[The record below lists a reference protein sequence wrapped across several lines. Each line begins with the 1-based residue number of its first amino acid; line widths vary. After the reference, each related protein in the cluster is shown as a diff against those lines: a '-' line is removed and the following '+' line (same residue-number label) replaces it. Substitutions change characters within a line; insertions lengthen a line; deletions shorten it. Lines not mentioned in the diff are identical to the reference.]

1 MTRLANDPA
10 SGLIAPLPDSLAPHR
25 VRYLPIVDRPPIRW
39 PNDARVALWIAP
51 NVEHYEYLP
60 PRDPQRNTWTRS
72 PHPDVQGYGYRDYG
86 NRVGFWRMTEVLD
99 RFGVVATAS
108 TNLAV
113 FDHYPEVGAAMV
125 ERGWEI
131 MSHGMYNT
139 RYISSIDETTE
150 RAFYL
155 ECIET
160 LRHHTG
166 QQLLGMLG
174 PAVSN
179 TAATPDLMA
188 EAGLI
193 YHADWFH
200 DDQPVPLATRSGR
213 RLVSVPYSMEL
224 NDVPVFAQHFDTDE
238 FVAMAKAQLDVL
250 RREAD
255 DSAGGRVMCVA
266 LHPYL
271 MGMPH
276 RVDGLAAMLDCLM
289 SHDDVWQTTA
299 GQIAQHFI
307 DHHYDD
313 AAAHEPEPVP
323 ARSDWAPAGRA
334 PAGRARSSRAP
345 AVQTRPAGSDAAA
358 DLPNS
363 PRSTSASPH
372 SYEFGPARRQHGMD
386 HPYYDW
392 SPLVGRGCFEW
403 PQRSPLAV
411 GAVIVVEHVE
421 WAPPP
426 DAYSLRQRSGGLT
439 QLPAPDY
446 PLLTIR
452 EYGHR
457 VGIFRLVD
465 LLERHGIA
473 ATVAVDAL
481 TAQHYSWLVS
491 HLAERGCEIAGR
503 GVAATRLI
511 TSKNSE
517 AEERNAIELSL
528 ETIESAIGIRPTAW
542 FSAEGV
548 ESFRTPA
555 LLAEAG
561 IDTLLDWPNDEQP
574 FLMATEGVLA
584 GVSRPEAALP
594 MVSLPLFLEAD
605 DEFALWHRRVS
616 LDSWRRIVTG
626 AAARMHSDGIS
637 HPAGGRLLMLT
648 LRPWLAG
655 QPFRAPTLDAALT
668 QVTALGDLHTATASQ
683 LAHHARTML
692 AGASISPTALAGAS
706 VSQAA
711 SPQG

>member
-1 MTRLANDPA
+1 MNDTA
-10 SGLIAPLPDSLAPHR
+10 TGLIAPLAGSLAPHR
-25 VRYLPIVDRPPIRW
+25 VRYLPITDRPRIRW

-51 NVEHYEYLP
+51 NVEHYEFLP

-86 NRVGFWRMTEVLD
+86 NRVGFWRMVEVLD

-131 MSHGMYNT
+131 MSHGIYNT
-139 RYISSIDETTE
+139 RYISSIDETAE
-150 RAFYL
+150 RAFYI
-155 ECIET
+155 ECIEA
-160 LRHHTG
+160 LRSHTG
-166 QQLLGMLG
+166 QQLRGMLG

-179 TAATPDLMA
+179 TVLTPDLMA

-200 DDQPVPLATRSGR
+200 DDQPVPLATRSGQQ
-213 RLVSVPYSMEL
+213 LVSVPYSMEL
-224 NDVPVFAQHFDTDE
+224 NDVPVFTQHFDTSE

-255 DSAGGRVMCVA
+255 DDAGGRVMCVA

-276 RVDGLAAMLDCLM
+276 RVDGLAAMLDYLM

-299 GQIAQHFI
+299 SQIAQHFL
-307 DHHYDD
+307 DHHYDNFI
-313 AAAHEPEPVP
+313 AHEPESPN
-323 ARSDWAPAGRA
+323 ARRKVASTGIASPAGHA
-334 PAGRARSSRAP
+334 QGSAVAGGPAQA
-345 AVQTRPAGSDAAA
+345 
-358 DLPNS
+358 
-363 PRSTSASPH
+363 
-372 SYEFGPARRQHGMD
+372 YEFGPAQHQHGMD

-392 SPLVGRGCFEW
+392 SPLPSRPRFEW
-403 PQRSPLAV
+403 PDRSPLAV
-411 GAVIVVEHVE
+411 GAVVVLEHVE
-421 WAPPP
+421 WEPPP
-426 DAYSLRQRSGGLT
+426 DAYSLRRRSGGLAR
-439 QLPAPDY
+439 LPAPDY
-446 PLLTIR
+446 PQLTIR

-457 VGIFRLVD
+457 VGIFRLLD
-465 LLERHGIA
+465 LLDRRGVA
-473 ATVAVDAL
+473 ATIAMDAL
-481 TAQHYSWLVS
+481 TAEHYGWLVS

-503 GVAATRLI
+503 GIAATRLI

-517 AEERNAIELSL
+517 TEERDAIARSL
-528 ETIESAIGIRPTAW
+528 DAIESATGLRPTTW

-561 IDTLLDWPNDEQP
+561 IDTVLDWPNDEQP
-574 FLMATEGVLA
+574 VLMATEGVLA
-584 GVSRPEAALP
+584 GVGRPDATPP

-605 DEFALWHRRVS
+605 DEFALWHRRVP
-616 LDSWRRIVTG
+616 LDGWREIVTG
-626 AAARMHSDGIS
+626 AAARMHRDGAE
-637 HPAGGRLLMLT
+637 HPAGSRLLMLT

-655 QPFRAPTLDAALT
+655 QPFRVPTLD
-668 QVTALGDLHTATASQ
+668 TALAQVMALGNIHTATASE
-683 LAHHARTML
+683 LAVHARSTL
-692 AGASISPTALAGAS
+692 R
-706 VSQAA
+706 
-711 SPQG
+711 

>member
-1 MTRLANDPA
+1 MDMTAPDLV
-10 SGLIAPLPDSLAPHR
+10 APLPGSLPPHR
-25 VRYLPIVDRPPIRW
+25 VRYLPIVDRPRIRW

-51 NVEHYEYLP
+51 NVEHYEFLP

-86 NRVGFWRMTEVLD
+86 NRVGFWRMAEVLD

-131 MSHGMYNT
+131 MSHGIYNT
-139 RYISSIDETTE
+139 RYISSIDETAE
-150 RAFYL
+150 RAFYI
-155 ECIET
+155 ECIEA
-160 LRHHTG
+160 LRSHTG
-166 QQLLGMLG
+166 QQLRGMLG

-179 TAATPDLMA
+179 TVLTPDLMA

-200 DDQPVPLATRSGR
+200 DDQPVPLATRSGQ

-224 NDVPVFAQHFDTDE
+224 NDVPVFTQHFDTSE

-255 DSAGGRVMCVA
+255 DDSGGRVMCVA

-276 RVDGLAAMLDCLM
+276 RVDGLSAMLDYLM

-299 GQIAQHFI
+299 SQIAQHFL
-307 DHHYDD
+307 DDHYDNFV
-313 AAAHEPEPVP
+313 AHEPEPP
-323 ARSDWAPAGRA
+323 PDRPRAAAGGSVDVTA
-334 PAGRARSSRAP
+334 AAGPGSAVTAAQGSIAASRA
-345 AVQTRPAGSDAAA
+345 QG
-358 DLPNS
+358 
-363 PRSTSASPH
+363 
-372 SYEFGPARRQHGMD
+372 YEFGPAVHQHGMD

-392 SPLVGRGCFEW
+392 SPLPSRSRFEW
-403 PQRSPLAV
+403 PGRSPLAV
-411 GAVIVVEHVE
+411 GAVIVLEHVE
-421 WAPPP
+421 WEPPP
-426 DAYSLRQRSGGLT
+426 DAYSLRRRSGGLAH
-439 QLPAPDY
+439 LPAPDY
-446 PLLTIR
+446 PQLTIR

-457 VGIFRLVD
+457 VGIFRLLD
-465 LLERHGIA
+465 LLDRHGIA
-473 ATVAVDAL
+473 ATVAVDVL
-481 TAQHYSWLVS
+481 TAEHYGWLVS
-491 HLAERGCEIAGR
+491 HLAQRRCEIAGR
-503 GVAATRLI
+503 GIAATRLI

-517 AEERNAIELSL
+517 ADERDAIARSL
-528 ETIESAIGIRPTAW
+528 DAIESATGVRPTTW

-561 IDTLLDWPNDEQP
+561 IDTVLDWPNDEQP
-574 FLMATEGVLA
+574 VLMTTEGVLA
-584 GVSRPEAALP
+584 GVSKPKATQP

-605 DEFALWHRRVS
+605 DEFALWHRRVP
-616 LDSWRRIVTG
+616 LDGWRDIITG
-626 AAARMHSDGIS
+626 AAARMHRDGAE
-637 HPAGGRLLMLT
+637 HPAGSRLLMLT

-655 QPFRAPTLDAALT
+655 QPFRIPTLDAALT
-668 QVTALGDLHTATASQ
+668 QVMALGNIHTATASQ
-683 LAHHARTML
+683 LAAHTRT
-692 AGASISPTALAGAS
+692 A
-706 VSQAA
+706 QH
-711 SPQG
+711 

>member
-1 MTRLANDPA
+1 MNDSPV
-10 SGLIAPLPDSLAPHR
+10 SGLIAPLPGSLPPHR
-25 VRYLPIVDRPPIRW
+25 VRFLPITDRPRIRW

-99 RFGVVATAS
+99 QFGVVATAS

-131 MSHGMYNT
+131 MSHGIYNT
-139 RYISSIDETTE
+139 RYISSIDETAE
-150 RAFYL
+150 RAFYI
-155 ECIET
+155 ECIEA
-160 LRHHTG
+160 LRSHTG
-166 QQLLGMLG
+166 QQLRGMLG

-200 DDQPVPLATRSGR
+200 DDQPVPLATRSGQ

-224 NDVPVFAQHFDTDE
+224 NDVPVFTQHFDTSE

-255 DSAGGRVMCVA
+255 DDAGGRVMCVA

-276 RVDGLAAMLDCLM
+276 RVDGLAAMLDELM

-299 GQIAQHFI
+299 SQIAQHFI

-313 AAAHEPEPVP
+313 FVAHEPE
-323 ARSDWAPAGRA
+323 S
-334 PAGRARSSRAP
+334 P
-345 AVQTRPAGSDAAA
+345 AVRPRVVTAGAAGS
-358 DLPNS
+358 PGSSSQS
-363 PRSTSASPH
+363 PESSATSDRAQA
-372 SYEFGPARRQHGMD
+372 YEFGPAQHQHGMD

-392 SPLVGRGCFEW
+392 SPLPHRGRFEW
-403 PQRSPLAV
+403 PRRSPLAV
-411 GAVIVVEHVE
+411 GAVIVLEHVE
-421 WAPPP
+421 WEPPA
-426 DAYSLRQRSGGLT
+426 DAYSLRRRSGGLAR
-439 QLPAPDY
+439 LPAPDY
-446 PLLTIR
+446 PQLTIR

-457 VGIFRLVD
+457 VGIFRLLD
-465 LLERHGIA
+465 LLDRHGIA

-481 TAQHYSWLVS
+481 TAEHYGWLDS
-491 HLAERGCEIAGR
+491 HLVGRGCEIAGR
-503 GVAATRLI
+503 GIAATRLI
-511 TSKNSE
+511 TSKNTEEDERE
-517 AEERNAIELSL
+517 AIARSID
-528 ETIESAIGIRPTAW
+528 TIESATGIRPTTW

-561 IDTLLDWPNDEQP
+561 IDTVLDWPNDEQP
-574 FLMATEGVLA
+574 VLMATEGVLA
-584 GVSRPEAALP
+584 GVGKHEDAPP
-594 MVSLPLFLEAD
+594 MASLPLFLEAD

-616 LDSWRRIVTG
+616 LDGWREIVTG
-626 AAARMHSDGIS
+626 AATRMHRDGAE

-655 QPFRAPTLDAALT
+655 QPFRVPTLDAALT
-668 QVTALGDLHTATASQ
+668 QVMALGNIHTATASE
-683 LAHHARTML
+683 LAAHARSTL
-692 AGASISPTALAGAS
+692 R
-706 VSQAA
+706 
-711 SPQG
+711 

>member
-1 MTRLANDPA
+1 M
-10 SGLIAPLPDSLAPHR
+10 
-25 VRYLPIVDRPPIRW
+25 VDRPRVRW

-51 NVEHYEYLP
+51 NVEHYEFLP

-99 RFGVVATAS
+99 QFGIVATAS

-113 FDHYPEVGAAMV
+113 FDHYPEVGTAMV

-131 MSHGMYNT
+131 MSHGIYNT
-139 RYISSIDETTE
+139 RYISSIDETAE
-150 RAFYL
+150 RAFYI
-155 ECIET
+155 ECIEA
-160 LRHHTG
+160 LRSHTG
-166 QQLLGMLG
+166 QQLRGMLG

-200 DDQPVPLATRSGR
+200 DDQPVPLATRSGQ

-224 NDVPVFAQHFDTDE
+224 NDVPVFTQHFDTSE

-255 DSAGGRVMCVA
+255 DDAGGRVMCVA

-276 RVDGLAAMLDCLM
+276 RVDGLAAMLDYLM

-299 GQIAQHFI
+299 SRIAEHYLE
-307 DHHYDD
+307 HHYDSIVGHELEPASRPKAAV
-313 AAAHEPEPVP
+313 AAATG
-323 ARSDWAPAGRA
+323 SAG
-334 PAGRARSSRAP
+334 
-345 AVQTRPAGSDAAA
+345 TAAA
-358 DLPNS
+358 GV
-363 PRSTSASPH
+363 REQG
-372 SYEFGPARRQHGMD
+372 YEFGPAVHQHGMD

-392 SPLVGRGCFEW
+392 SPLPSRDRFEW
-403 PQRSPLAV
+403 PGRSPLAIS
-411 GAVIVVEHVE
+411 AVIILEHVE
-421 WAPPP
+421 WEPPA
-426 DAYSLRQRSGGLT
+426 DAYSLRRRSGGLAR
-439 QLPAPDY
+439 LPAPDY
-446 PLLTIR
+446 PQLTIR

-457 VGIFRLVD
+457 VGIFRLLD
-465 LLERHGIA
+465 LLDRHNIA
-473 ATVAVDAL
+473 VTVAVDAL
-481 TAQHYSWLVS
+481 TAEHYGWLAS
-491 HLAERGCEIAGR
+491 HLVERGCEIAGR
-503 GVAATRLI
+503 GIAATRLI
-511 TSKNSE
+511 TSKNTE
-517 AEERNAIELSL
+517 ADERDAIARSL
-528 ETIESAIGIRPTAW
+528 DAIESATGIRPTTW

-561 IDTLLDWPNDEQP
+561 IDTVLDWPNDEQP
-574 FLMATEGVLA
+574 VLMATEGVLA
-584 GVSRPEAALP
+584 GVGKPEDAPP

-616 LDSWRRIVTG
+616 LDGWREIVTG
-626 AAARMHSDGIS
+626 AATGMHRDGAE

-655 QPFRAPTLDAALT
+655 QPFRVPTLDAALT
-668 QVTALGDLHTATASQ
+668 QVMTLGNIHTATASE
-683 LAHHARTML
+683 LAAHARSTL
-692 AGASISPTALAGAS
+692 R
-706 VSQAA
+706 
-711 SPQG
+711 

>member
-1 MTRLANDPA
+1 MHDVANPDDAAKPA
-10 SGLIAPLPDSLAPHR
+10 DMAPGLIAPLAGSLPPHR
-25 VRYLPIVDRPPIRW
+25 VRYLPIVDRPRIRW
-39 PNDARVALWIAP
+39 PHDARVALWIAP
-51 NVEHYEYLP
+51 NVEHYEFLP

-86 NRVGFWRMTEVLD
+86 NRVGFWRMAEVLD

-113 FDHYPEVGAAMV
+113 LDHYPEVGAAMV

-131 MSHGMYNT
+131 MSHGIYNT
-139 RYISSIDETTE
+139 RYISSIDETAE
-150 RAFYL
+150 QAFYI
-155 ECIET
+155 ECIEA
-160 LRHHTG
+160 LRSHTG
-166 QQLLGMLG
+166 QQLRGMLG

-200 DDQPVPLATRSGR
+200 DDQPVPLATRSGQ

-224 NDVPVFAQHFDTDE
+224 NDVPVFTQHHDTSE

-255 DSAGGRVMCVA
+255 DDAGGRVMCVA

-276 RVDGLAAMLDCLM
+276 RVDGLAAMLDYLM

-299 GQIAQHFI
+299 SRIARHFI

-313 AAAHEPEPVP
+313 FVAHEPE
-323 ARSDWAPAGRA
+323 APADRP
-334 PAGRARSSRAP
+334 PAAIA
-345 AVQTRPAGSDAAA
+345 ATGSASAAA
-358 DLPNS
+358 ARPS
-363 PRSTSASPH
+363 AASQAAKSSATSDRASG
-372 SYEFGPARRQHGMD
+372 YEFGPAQHQHGMD

-392 SPLVGRGCFEW
+392 SPLPSRPRFEW
-403 PQRSPLAV
+403 PDRSPLAV
-411 GAVIVVEHVE
+411 GAVIVLEHVE
-421 WAPPP
+421 WEPPP
-426 DAYSLRQRSGGLT
+426 DAYSLRRRSGGLAR
-439 QLPAPDY
+439 LPAPDY
-446 PLLTIR
+446 PQLTIR

-457 VGIFRLVD
+457 VGIFRLLD
-465 LLERHGIA
+465 LLDRHGIA

-481 TAQHYSWLVS
+481 TAEHYGWLVS
-491 HLAERGCEIAGR
+491 HLVERGCEIAGR

-511 TSKNSE
+511 TSKNTE
-517 AEERNAIELSL
+517 EEERDAIARSIDA
-528 ETIESAIGIRPTAW
+528 IESATGIRPTTW

-561 IDTLLDWPNDEQP
+561 IDAVLDWPNDEQP
-574 FLMATEGVLA
+574 VLMTTDGVLA
-584 GVSRPEAALP
+584 GVHRPEGTAP

-616 LDSWRRIVTG
+616 LDGWGEIITG
-626 AAARMHSDGIS
+626 AAARMHRDGAE

-655 QPFRAPTLDAALT
+655 QPFRAQALDSALA
-668 QVTALGDLHTATASQ
+668 QVTALGNLHTAAAGE
-683 LAHHARTML
+683 LAAHARL
-692 AGASISPTALAGAS
+692 ALG
-706 VSQAA
+706 
-711 SPQG
+711 

>member
-1 MTRLANDPA
+1 MAP
-10 SGLIAPLPDSLAPHR
+10 GLIAPLLGSLPPHR
-25 VRYLPIVDRPPIRW
+25 VRYLPITDRPRIRW

-86 NRVGFWRMTEVLD
+86 NRVGFWRMAEVLD
-99 RFGVVATAS
+99 QFGVVATAS

-131 MSHGMYNT
+131 MSHGIYNT
-139 RYISSIDETTE
+139 RYISSIDETAE
-150 RAFYL
+150 QAFYI
-155 ECIET
+155 ECIEA
-160 LRHHTG
+160 LRSHTG
-166 QQLLGMLG
+166 QQLRGMLG

-179 TAATPDLMA
+179 TSLTPDLMA

-200 DDQPVPLATRSGR
+200 DDQPVPLATRSGQ

-224 NDVPVFAQHFDTDE
+224 NDVPVFTQHFDTGE

-255 DSAGGRVMCVA
+255 DDAGGRVMCVA

-276 RVDGLAAMLDCLM
+276 RVDGLAAMLDYLM

-299 GQIAQHFI
+299 SQIAQHFL
-307 DHHYDD
+307 DHHYDNFV
-313 AAAHEPEPVP
+313 AHEPESPN
-323 ARSDWAPAGRA
+323 ARPKVASTGIASPAGNA
-334 PAGRARSSRAP
+334 QGSAVAGGPAQA
-345 AVQTRPAGSDAAA
+345 
-358 DLPNS
+358 
-363 PRSTSASPH
+363 
-372 SYEFGPARRQHGMD
+372 YEFGPAQHQHGMD

-392 SPLVGRGCFEW
+392 SPLPHRGRFEW

-411 GAVIVVEHVE
+411 GAVIVLEHVE
-421 WAPPP
+421 WEPPA
-426 DAYSLRQRSGGLT
+426 DAYSLRRRSGGLAR
-439 QLPAPDY
+439 LPAPDY
-446 PLLTIR
+446 PQLTIR

-457 VGIFRLVD
+457 VGIFRLLD
-465 LLERHGIA
+465 LLDRHGIA

-481 TAQHYSWLVS
+481 TAEHYGWLAA
-491 HLAERGCEIAGR
+491 HLVERECEIAGR
-503 GVAATRLI
+503 GIAATRLI

-517 AEERNAIELSL
+517 ADERAAIARSL
-528 ETIESAIGIRPTAW
+528 DAIESATGIRPTTW

-561 IDTLLDWPNDEQP
+561 IDTVLDWPNDEQP
-574 FLMATEGVLA
+574 VLMTTEGVLA
-584 GVSRPEAALP
+584 GVNRPLGTPP
-594 MVSLPLFLEAD
+594 MVSAPLFLEAD
-605 DEFALWHRRVS
+605 DEFALWHRRVP
-616 LDSWRRIVTG
+616 LDGWREIVTG
-626 AAARMHSDGIS
+626 AAARMHRDGAE
-637 HPAGGRLLMLT
+637 HPAGSRLLMLT

-655 QPFRAPTLDAALT
+655 QPFRVPTLD
-668 QVTALGDLHTATASQ
+668 
-683 LAHHARTML
+683 
-692 AGASISPTALAGAS
+692 TALAQVMALGNIHTVTAS
-706 VSQAA
+706 ELAVHARSTLR
-711 SPQG
+711 

>member
-1 MTRLANDPA
+1 MDNKAP
-10 SGLIAPLPDSLAPHR
+10 GLIAPLPGSLPPHR
-25 VRYLPIVDRPPIRW
+25 VRYLPIVDRPRIRW
-39 PNDARVALWIAP
+39 PHDARVALWIAP
-51 NVEHYEYLP
+51 NVEHYEFLP

-131 MSHGMYNT
+131 MSHGIYNT
-139 RYISSIDETTE
+139 RYISSIDETAE
-150 RAFYL
+150 RAFYI
-155 ECIET
+155 ECIEA
-160 LRHHTG
+160 LRSHTG
-166 QQLLGMLG
+166 QQLRGMLG

-200 DDQPVPLATRSGR
+200 DDQPVPLATRSAQ

-224 NDVPVFAQHFDTDE
+224 NDVPLFTQHHDTSE
-238 FVAMAKAQLDVL
+238 FVAMAKAQLNVL

-255 DSAGGRVMCVA
+255 DDAGGRVMCVA

-276 RVDGLAAMLDCLM
+276 RVDGLAAMLDYLM

-299 GQIAQHFI
+299 SQLAQHFI

-313 AAAHEPEPVP
+313 FAVHEPEPVP
-323 ARSDWAPAGRA
+323 AGR
-334 PAGRARSSRAP
+334 R
-345 AVQTRPAGSDAAA
+345 DAAIA
-358 DLPNS
+358 ATARDGRNLDETEAWRASTARTRESSTAQPNPS
-363 PRSTSASPH
+363 PTTASQHEGTLVNPAH
-372 SYEFGPARRQHGMD
+372 EAQPGAKPYRFGPAQHQHGMD

-392 SPLVGRGCFEW
+392 SPLPSRPRFEW
-403 PQRSPLAV
+403 PGRSSLAV
-411 GAVIVVEHVE
+411 GAVVVLEHVE

-426 DAYSLRQRSGGLT
+426 DAYSLRRRSGGLAR
-439 QLPAPDY
+439 LPAPDY
-446 PLLTIR
+446 PQLTIR

-457 VGIFRLVD
+457 VGIFRLLD

-481 TAQHYSWLVS
+481 TAENYGWLVS
-491 HLAERGCEIAGR
+491 HLVERGCEIAGR

-517 AEERNAIELSL
+517 DEERDAITRCLDA
-528 ETIESAIGIRPTAW
+528 IESAAGVRPTTW

-555 LLAEAG
+555 LLAEAR

-574 FLMATEGVLA
+574 VLMTTDGVLPGVVRPA
-584 GVSRPEAALP
+584 GTAP

-616 LDSWRRIVTG
+616 LDGWREIITG
-626 AAARMHSDGIS
+626 AAARMHQDGTKY
-637 HPAGGRLLMLT
+637 PAGSRLLMLT

-655 QPFRAPTLDAALT
+655 QPFRAQALDKALA
-668 QVTALGDLHTATASQ
+668 QVTALGSLHTATASE
-683 LAHHARTML
+683 LAAQTR
-692 AGASISPTALAGAS
+692 S
-706 VSQAA
+706 VLS
-711 SPQG
+711 

>member
-1 MTRLANDPA
+1 M
-10 SGLIAPLPDSLAPHR
+10 
-25 VRYLPIVDRPPIRW
+25 
-39 PNDARVALWIAP
+39 ALWIAP
-51 NVEHYEYLP
+51 NVEHYEFLP

-86 NRVGFWRMTEVLD
+86 NRVGFWRMADVLD
-99 RFGVVATAS
+99 QFGVVATAS

-131 MSHGMYNT
+131 MSHGIYNT
-139 RYISSIDETTE
+139 RYISSIDETAE
-150 RAFYL
+150 RAFYI
-155 ECIET
+155 ECIEA
-160 LRHHTG
+160 LRSHTG
-166 QQLLGMLG
+166 QQLRGMLG

-200 DDQPVPLATRSGR
+200 DDQPVPLATRGGQ

-224 NDVPVFAQHFDTDE
+224 NDVPVFTQHFDTDE

-255 DSAGGRVMCVA
+255 DTAGGRVMCVA

-276 RVDGLAAMLDCLM
+276 RIDGLAAMLDCLM
-289 SHDDVWQTTA
+289 GHDDVWQTTA
-299 GQIAQHFI
+299 SQIAQHFI
-307 DHHYDD
+307 DHHYDNFV
-313 AAAHEPEPVP
+313 AHEPDPIQTP
-323 ARSDWAPAGRA
+323 SAQSLSARVQPTGPRIAANPPSAAHSA
-334 PAGRARSSRAP
+334 ASRAP
-345 AVQTRPAGSDAAA
+345 
-358 DLPNS
+358 
-363 PRSTSASPH
+363 
-372 SYEFGPARRQHGMD
+372 YEFGPAEHQHGMD

-392 SPLVGRGCFEW
+392 SPLPHRSRFEW
-403 PQRSPLAV
+403 PDRSPLAV
-411 GAVIVVEHVE
+411 SAVIVLEHVE
-421 WAPPP
+421 WEPPA
-426 DAYSLRQRSGGLT
+426 DAYSLRRRSGGLAR
-439 QLPAPDY
+439 LPAPDY
-446 PLLTIR
+446 PQLTIR

-457 VGIFRLVD
+457 VGIFRLLD
-465 LLERHGIA
+465 LLDRHGIA

-481 TAQHYSWLVS
+481 TAQHYGWLAE
-491 HLAERGCEIAGR
+491 HLVERGCEIAGR
-503 GVAATRLI
+503 GIAATRLI
-511 TSKNSE
+511 TSKNTQ
-517 AEERNAIELSL
+517 ADERSAIARSL
-528 ETIESAIGIRPTAW
+528 DAVESATGIRPTTW

-561 IDTLLDWPNDEQP
+561 IDALLDWPNDEQP
-574 FLMATEGVLA
+574 VLMTTDGALA
-584 GVSRPEAALP
+584 GVRRHPGTAP

-616 LDSWRRIVTG
+616 LEGWRDIIAS
-626 AAARMHSDGIS
+626 AAARMRRDGAE

-655 QPFRAPTLDAALT
+655 QPFRAQVLDHAL
-668 QVTALGDLHTATASQ
+668 ALVADLDNIHTATAAS
-683 LAHHARTML
+683 LAAHART
-692 AGASISPTALAGAS
+692 ALS
-706 VSQAA
+706 
-711 SPQG
+711 

>member
-1 MTRLANDPA
+1 MHNMAGPDDEASSVSGA
-10 SGLIAPLPDSLAPHR
+10 SGLIAPLPGGLPPHR
-25 VRYLPIVDRPPIRW
+25 VKYLPITDRPRVRW

-51 NVEHYEYLP
+51 NVEHYEFLP
-60 PRDPQRNTWTRS
+60 PRDPQRNTWVRS

-86 NRVGFWRMTEVLD
+86 NRVGFWRMVEVLD
-99 RFGVVATAS
+99 RYGIVATAS

-113 FDHYPEVGAAMV
+113 FDHYPEVGSAMV

-131 MSHGMYNT
+131 MSHGIYNT
-139 RYISSIDETTE
+139 RYISSVDETAE
-150 RAFYL
+150 RAFYI
-155 ECIET
+155 ECIEA
-160 LRHHTG
+160 LRRLSG
-166 QQLLGMLG
+166 QQLRGMLG

-179 TAATPDLMA
+179 TALTPDLMA

-200 DDQPVPLATRSGR
+200 DDQPVPLATRSGQ

-224 NDVPVFAQHFDTDE
+224 NDVPVFTQHRDTDE
-238 FVAMAKAQLDVL
+238 FVAMARAQLDVL

-276 RVDGLAAMLDCLM
+276 RVDGLAAMLDYLM

-299 GQIAQHFI
+299 SQIAQHYL

-313 AAAHEPEPVP
+313 AVAHELAPPEPQQSPTRVTVSP
-323 ARSDWAPAGRA
+323 H
-334 PAGRARSSRAP
+334 
-345 AVQTRPAGSDAAA
+345 RPAAPPAHRNVGAASGTA
-358 DLPNS
+358 ATAGLGLAATRQAP
-363 PRSTSASPH
+363 
-372 SYEFGPARRQHGMD
+372 YEFGPAHHQHGMD

-392 SPLVGRGCFEW
+392 SPLPGRARFEW
-403 PQRSPLAV
+403 PNRSPLAV
-411 GAVIVVEHVE
+411 GAVIVLEHVE
-421 WAPPP
+421 WDPPP
-426 DAYSLRQRSGGLT
+426 DAYALRHRSGGLAR
-439 QLPAPDY
+439 LPAPDY
-446 PLLTIR
+446 PQLTIR

-457 VGIFRLVD
+457 VGIFRLLD
-465 LLERHGIA
+465 ILERHGIA

-481 TAQHYSWLVS
+481 TAEHYGWLVR
-491 HLAERGCEIAGR
+491 HLVERGCEIAGR
-503 GVAATRLI
+503 GIAATQLV

-517 AEERNAIELSL
+517 SEERDAIARSIDAIEAA
-528 ETIESAIGIRPTAW
+528 TGIRPTTW

-561 IDTLLDWPNDEQP
+561 IDAVLDWPNDEQP
-574 FLMATEGVLA
+574 FLMTTDGVLA
-584 GVSRPEAALP
+584 GVGRAEGTPP

-616 LDSWRRIVTG
+616 LNGWHEIVTK
-626 AAARMHSDGIS
+626 AAARMHLDGNQ
-637 HPAGGRLLMLT
+637 HPAGARLLMLT

-655 QPFRAPTLDAALT
+655 QPFRAQILDAALGE
-668 QVTALGDLHTATASQ
+668 VNALGDIHTATAAE
-683 LAHHARTML
+683 LAAHTRSFGGGTPAQT
-692 AGASISPTALAGAS
+692 
-706 VSQAA
+706 
-711 SPQG
+711 

>member
-1 MTRLANDPA
+1 MVDTAP
-10 SGLIAPLPDSLAPHR
+10 GLVAPLAGSLPPHR
-25 VRYLPIVDRPPIRW
+25 VRYLPITDRPRIRW
-39 PNDARVALWIAP
+39 PHDARVALWIAP
-51 NVEHYEYLP
+51 NVEHYEFLP

-99 RFGVVATAS
+99 RFGVVATPS

-131 MSHGMYNT
+131 MSHGIYNT
-139 RYISSIDETTE
+139 RYISSIDETAE
-150 RAFYL
+150 RAFYI
-155 ECIET
+155 ECIEA
-160 LRHHTG
+160 LRSHTG
-166 QQLLGMLG
+166 QQLRGMLG

-179 TAATPDLMA
+179 TATTPDLMA

-200 DDQPVPLATRSGR
+200 DDQPVPLATRSGQ

-224 NDVPVFAQHFDTDE
+224 NDVPVFTQHHDTSE

-255 DSAGGRVMCVA
+255 DDAGGRVMCVA

-276 RVDGLAAMLDCLM
+276 RVDGLAAMLDYLM

-299 GQIAQHFI
+299 SQIAQHFI

-313 AAAHEPEPVP
+313 FVAHEPE
-323 ARSDWAPAGRA
+323 APAE
-334 PAGRARSSRAP
+334 
-345 AVQTRPAGSDAAA
+345 RPRVATAAA
-358 DLPNS
+358 TGSAGTAAANPSAVSHIAGNAATGD
-363 PRSTSASPH
+363 RTSG
-372 SYEFGPARRQHGMD
+372 YEFGPAQHQHGMD

-392 SPLVGRGCFEW
+392 SPLPSRPRFEW
-403 PQRSPLAV
+403 PGRSPLAV
-411 GAVIVVEHVE
+411 GAVVVLEHVE
-421 WAPPP
+421 WEPPP
-426 DAYSLRQRSGGLT
+426 DAYSLRRRSGGLAR
-439 QLPAPDY
+439 LPAPDY

-457 VGIFRLVD
+457 VGIFRLLD

-481 TAQHYSWLVS
+481 TAEHYGWLVS
-491 HLAERGCEIAGR
+491 HLVERGCEIAGR

-517 AEERNAIELSL
+517 EEERDAIVRGIDAI
-528 ETIESAIGIRPTAW
+528 TSATGALPTTW

-574 FLMATEGVLA
+574 VLMTTDGVLP
-584 GVSRPEAALP
+584 GVHRPEGTAP

-616 LDSWRRIVTG
+616 LGDWREIITG
-626 AAARMHSDGIS
+626 AAARMHRDGAE
-637 HPAGGRLLMLT
+637 HPAGSRLLMLT
-648 LRPWLAG
+648 LRPWLSG
-655 QPFRAPTLDAALT
+655 QPFRAQALDKALA
-668 QVTALGDLHTATASQ
+668 QVTARGSLHTASASE
-683 LAHHARTML
+683 LAAAAR
-692 AGASISPTALAGAS
+692 SALR
-706 VSQAA
+706 
-711 SPQG
+711 

>member
-1 MTRLANDPA
+1 MDNTA
-10 SGLIAPLPDSLAPHR
+10 SGLNAPLPGSLAPHR
-25 VRYLPIVDRPPIRW
+25 VRYLPIVDRPRIRW

-51 NVEHYEYLP
+51 NVEHYEFLP
-60 PRDPQRNTWTRS
+60 PRDAQRNTWTRS
-72 PHPDVQGYGYRDYG
+72 PHPDVQGYSYRDYG
-86 NRVGFWRMTEVLD
+86 NRVGFWRMAEVLD

-131 MSHGMYNT
+131 MSHGIYNT
-139 RYISSIDETTE
+139 RYISSIDETAE
-150 RAFYL
+150 RAFYI
-155 ECIET
+155 ECIEA
-160 LRHHTG
+160 LRSHTG
-166 QQLLGMLG
+166 QQLRGMLG

-200 DDQPVPLATRSGR
+200 DDQPVPLATRSGQ

-224 NDVPVFAQHFDTDE
+224 NDVPVFTQHFDTDE

-255 DSAGGRVMCVA
+255 DGAGGRVMCVA

-276 RVDGLAAMLDCLM
+276 RVDGLAAMLDYLM

-299 GQIAQHFI
+299 SQIAQHFI
-307 DHHYDD
+307 DHHYDHFV
-313 AAAHEPEPVP
+313 AHEPEPP
-323 ARSDWAPAGRA
+323 ADRLPAA
-334 PAGRARSSRAP
+334 ANAA
-345 AVQTRPAGSDAAA
+345 AGSAGTAAA
-358 DLPNS
+358 S
-363 PRSTSASPH
+363 PSSAGPATKSSATGDRAQ
-372 SYEFGPARRQHGMD
+372 SYEFGPAQHQHGMD

-392 SPLVGRGCFEW
+392 SPLPSRPRFEW
-403 PQRSPLAV
+403 PDRSPLAV
-411 GAVIVVEHVE
+411 GAVVVLEHVE
-421 WAPPP
+421 WEPPA
-426 DAYSLRQRSGGLT
+426 DAYSLRRRSGGLAR
-439 QLPAPDY
+439 LPAPDY
-446 PLLTIR
+446 PQLTIR

-457 VGIFRLVD
+457 VGIFRLLD
-465 LLERHGIA
+465 LLERHGVA

-481 TAQHYSWLVS
+481 TAEHYGWLVS
-491 HLAERGCEIAGR
+491 HLAARGCEIAGR
-503 GVAATRLI
+503 GIAATRLI
-511 TSKNSE
+511 TSKNT
-517 AEERNAIELSL
+517 EEQERDAVARCLDA
-528 ETIESAIGIRPTAW
+528 IESATGVRPTTW

-561 IDTLLDWPNDEQP
+561 VDTLLDWPNDEQP
-574 FLMATEGVLA
+574 VLMTTDGVLP
-584 GVSRPEAALP
+584 GVHRPEGTAP

-616 LDSWRRIVTG
+616 LDSWHDIITG
-626 AAARMHSDGIS
+626 AAARMHRDGAE

-655 QPFRAPTLDAALT
+655 QPFRAQVLDNALA
-668 QVTALGDLHTATASQ
+668 QVTALGSLHTAAARE
-683 LAHHARTML
+683 LAAYAR
-692 AGASISPTALAGAS
+692 SALG
-706 VSQAA
+706 
-711 SPQG
+711 

>member
-1 MTRLANDPA
+1 MHDMASPDDAASPA
-10 SGLIAPLPDSLAPHR
+10 STALGLIAPLPGSLPPHR
-25 VRYLPIVDRPPIRW
+25 VQYLPITDRPRIRW
-39 PNDARVALWIAP
+39 PHDARVALWIAP
-51 NVEHYEYLP
+51 NVEHYEFLP

-72 PHPDVQGYGYRDYG
+72 PHPDVQGYSYRDYG
-86 NRVGFWRMTEVLD
+86 NRVGFWRMADVLD

-131 MSHGMYNT
+131 MSHGIYNT
-139 RYISSIDETTE
+139 RYISSIDETAE
-150 RAFYL
+150 RAFYI
-155 ECIET
+155 ECIEA
-160 LRHHTG
+160 LRSHTG
-166 QQLLGMLG
+166 QQLRGMLG

-200 DDQPVPLATRSGR
+200 DDQPVPLTTRSGQ

-224 NDVPVFAQHFDTDE
+224 NDVPVFTQHFDTGE

-255 DSAGGRVMCVA
+255 DGAGGRVMCVA

-276 RVDGLAAMLDCLM
+276 RVDGLAAMLDYLM
-289 SHDDVWQTTA
+289 GHDDVWQTTA
-299 GQIAQHFI
+299 SQIARHFI

-313 AAAHEPEPVP
+313 FIAHEPEPPTDRSP
-323 ARSDWAPAGRA
+323 AAAT
-334 PAGRARSSRAP
+334 
-345 AVQTRPAGSDAAA
+345 AVAGSAGTAAV
-358 DLPNS
+358 S
-363 PRSTSASPH
+363 PSSAGQAAKSSATGDRAQ
-372 SYEFGPARRQHGMD
+372 SYEFGPAQHQHGMD

-392 SPLVGRGCFEW
+392 SPLPSRPRIEW
-403 PQRSPLAV
+403 PDRSPLAV
-411 GAVIVVEHVE
+411 GAVVVLEHVE
-421 WAPPP
+421 WEPPA
-426 DAYSLRQRSGGLT
+426 DAYSLRRRSGGLAR
-439 QLPAPDY
+439 LPAPDY
-446 PLLTIR
+446 PQLTIR

-457 VGIFRLVD
+457 VGIFRLLD
-465 LLERHGIA
+465 LLERHGVA

-481 TAQHYSWLVS
+481 TAEHYGWLVS
-491 HLAERGCEIAGR
+491 HLVERGCEIAGR
-503 GVAATRLI
+503 GIAATRLI

-517 AEERNAIELSL
+517 TEERDAIARSL
-528 ETIESAIGIRPTAW
+528 DAIESAAGVRPTTW

-561 IDTLLDWPNDEQP
+561 VDTLLDWPNDEQP
-574 FLMATEGVLA
+574 VLMTTDGVLA
-584 GVSRPEAALP
+584 GVHRPQGTAP

-616 LDSWRRIVTG
+616 LDGWRDIITG
-626 AAARMHSDGIS
+626 AATRMHRDGTE
-637 HPAGGRLLMLT
+637 HPAGSRLLMLT

-655 QPFRAPTLDAALT
+655 QPFRAQVLDEALA
-668 QVTALGDLHTATASQ
+668 QVTALSNIHTATARD
-683 LAHHARTML
+683 LAAHARTVMR
-692 AGASISPTALAGAS
+692 
-706 VSQAA
+706 
-711 SPQG
+711 

>member
-1 MTRLANDPA
+1 MNDTA
-10 SGLIAPLPDSLAPHR
+10 TGLIAPLPGSLAPHR
-25 VRYLPIVDRPPIRW
+25 VRYLPITDRPRIRW

-51 NVEHYEYLP
+51 NVEHYEFLP

-86 NRVGFWRMTEVLD
+86 NRVGFWRMVEVLD

-131 MSHGMYNT
+131 MSHGIYNT
-139 RYISSIDETTE
+139 RYISSIDETAE
-150 RAFYL
+150 RAFYI
-155 ECIET
+155 ECIEA
-160 LRHHTG
+160 LRSHTG
-166 QQLLGMLG
+166 QQLRGMLG

-179 TAATPDLMA
+179 TVLTPDLMA

-200 DDQPVPLATRSGR
+200 DDQPVPLATRSGQQ
-213 RLVSVPYSMEL
+213 LVSVPYSMEL
-224 NDVPVFAQHFDTDE
+224 NDVPVFTQHFDTSE

-255 DSAGGRVMCVA
+255 DDAGGRVMCVA

-276 RVDGLAAMLDCLM
+276 RVDGLAAMLDYLM

-299 GQIAQHFI
+299 SQIAQHFL
-307 DHHYDD
+307 DHHYDNFI
-313 AAAHEPEPVP
+313 AHEPESPN
-323 ARSDWAPAGRA
+323 ARRKVASTGIASPAGHA
-334 PAGRARSSRAP
+334 QGSAVAGGPAQA
-345 AVQTRPAGSDAAA
+345 
-358 DLPNS
+358 
-363 PRSTSASPH
+363 
-372 SYEFGPARRQHGMD
+372 YEFGPAQHQHGMD

-392 SPLVGRGCFEW
+392 SPLPSRPRFEW
-403 PQRSPLAV
+403 PDRSPLAV
-411 GAVIVVEHVE
+411 GAVVVLEHVE
-421 WAPPP
+421 WEPPP
-426 DAYSLRQRSGGLT
+426 DAYSLRRRSGGLAR
-439 QLPAPDY
+439 LPAPDY
-446 PLLTIR
+446 PQLTIR

-457 VGIFRLVD
+457 VGIFRLLD
-465 LLERHGIA
+465 LLDRRGVA
-473 ATVAVDAL
+473 ATIAMDAL
-481 TAQHYSWLVS
+481 TAEHYGWLVS

-503 GVAATRLI
+503 GIAATRLI

-517 AEERNAIELSL
+517 TEERDAIARSL
-528 ETIESAIGIRPTAW
+528 DAIESATGLRPTTW

-561 IDTLLDWPNDEQP
+561 IDTVLDWPNDEQP
-574 FLMATEGVLA
+574 VLMATEGVLA
-584 GVSRPEAALP
+584 GVGRPDATPP

-605 DEFALWHRRVS
+605 DEFALWHRRVP
-616 LDSWRRIVTG
+616 LDGWREIVTG
-626 AAARMHSDGIS
+626 AAARMHRDGAE
-637 HPAGGRLLMLT
+637 HPAGSRLLMLT

-655 QPFRAPTLDAALT
+655 QPFRVPTLD
-668 QVTALGDLHTATASQ
+668 TALAQVMALGNIHTATASE
-683 LAHHARTML
+683 LAVHARSTL
-692 AGASISPTALAGAS
+692 R
-706 VSQAA
+706 
-711 SPQG
+711 

>member
-1 MTRLANDPA
+1 MESTA
-10 SGLIAPLPDSLAPHR
+10 SGLIAPLPGSLPPHR
-25 VRYLPIVDRPPIRW
+25 VRYLPITDRPRIRW

-60 PRDPQRNTWTRS
+60 PRDAQRNTWTRS

-86 NRVGFWRMTEVLD
+86 NRVGFWRMAEVLD
-99 RFGVVATAS
+99 QFGVVATAS

-125 ERGWEI
+125 DRGWEI
-131 MSHGMYNT
+131 MSHGIYNT
-139 RYISSIDETTE
+139 RYISSLDETAE
-150 RAFYL
+150 RAFYI
-155 ECIET
+155 ECIEA
-160 LRHHTG
+160 LRSHTG
-166 QQLLGMLG
+166 QQLRGMLG

-179 TAATPDLMA
+179 TVATPDLIA

-200 DDQPVPLATRSGR
+200 DDQPVPLATRSGQ
-213 RLVSVPYSMEL
+213 RLISVPYSMEL
-224 NDVPVFAQHFDTDE
+224 NDVPVFTQHFDTTE

-255 DSAGGRVMCVA
+255 DDAGGRVMCVA

-276 RVDGLAAMLDCLM
+276 RVDGLAAMLDYLM

-299 GQIAQHFI
+299 SRIAEHYLE
-307 DHHYDD
+307 HHYDSVVD
-313 AAAHEPEPVP
+313 HEPEPPRSQP
-323 ARSDWAPAGRA
+323 AKPRI
-334 PAGRARSSRAP
+334 
-345 AVQTRPAGSDAAA
+345 AA
-358 DLPNS
+358 DLP
-363 PRSTSASPH
+363 STTHRPALQTP
-372 SYEFGPARRQHGMD
+372 YEFGPAQHQHGMD

-392 SPLVGRGCFEW
+392 SPLPHRGRFEW
-403 PQRSPLAV
+403 PGRSPLAV
-411 GAVIVVEHVE
+411 GAVIVLEHVE
-421 WAPPP
+421 WEPPA
-426 DAYSLRQRSGGLT
+426 DAYSLRRRSGGLAR
-439 QLPAPDY
+439 LPAPDY
-446 PLLTIR
+446 PQLTIR

-457 VGIFRLVD
+457 VGIFRLLD
-465 LLERHGIA
+465 LLDRHGIA

-481 TAQHYSWLVS
+481 TAEHYGWLVS
-491 HLAERGCEIAGR
+491 HLVERACEIAGR
-503 GVAATRLI
+503 GIAATQLI
-511 TSKNSE
+511 TSKNTE
-517 AEERNAIELSL
+517 ADERDGIARSIDA
-528 ETIESAIGIRPTAW
+528 IESATGIRPTTW

-574 FLMATEGVLA
+574 VLMTTEGVLA
-584 GVSRPEAALP
+584 GVGKPPATPP

-616 LDSWRRIVTG
+616 LDGWREIVTS
-626 AAARMHSDGIS
+626 AAARMHHDGTE

-655 QPFRAPTLDAALT
+655 QPFRVPTLDAALT
-668 QVTALGDLHTATASQ
+668 QVMALGNIHTATARD
-683 LAHHARTML
+683 LAAHTRTRTTR
-692 AGASISPTALAGAS
+692 P
-706 VSQAA
+706 
-711 SPQG
+711 

>member
-1 MTRLANDPA
+1 MHETANPDDAASSANAA
-10 SGLIAPLPDSLAPHR
+10 SGPTAPLPGSLPPHR
-25 VRYLPIVDRPPIRW
+25 VKYLPIIDRPRVRW

-51 NVEHYEYLP
+51 NVEHYEFLP

-86 NRVGFWRMTEVLD
+86 NRVGFWRMVEVLD
-99 RFGVVATAS
+99 RYGIVATAS

-131 MSHGMYNT
+131 MSHGIYNT
-139 RYISSIDETTE
+139 RYISSIDETAE
-150 RAFYL
+150 QAFYI
-155 ECIET
+155 ECIEA
-160 LRHHTG
+160 LRSHTG
-166 QQLLGMLG
+166 QQLRGMLG

-179 TAATPDLMA
+179 TALTPDLMA

-200 DDQPVPLATRSGR
+200 DDQPVPLATRGGQ

-224 NDVPVFAQHFDTDE
+224 NDVPVFTQHHDTDE
-238 FVAMAKAQLDVL
+238 FVAMARAQLDVL

-276 RVDGLAAMLDCLM
+276 RVDGLTAMLDYLM
-289 SHDDVWQTTA
+289 GHDDVWQTTA
-299 GQIAQHFI
+299 SQIAQHYL

-313 AAAHEPEPVP
+313 AVAHELAPPEPRA
-323 ARSDWAPAGRA
+323 ARPRISATSD
-334 PAGRARSSRAP
+334 SSRRATP
-345 AVQTRPAGSDAAA
+345 AAQV
-358 DLPNS
+358 
-363 PRSTSASPH
+363 
-372 SYEFGPARRQHGMD
+372 SYEFGPANHQHGMD

-392 SPLVGRGCFEW
+392 SPLPSRARFEW
-403 PQRSPLAV
+403 PNRSPLAV
-411 GAVIVVEHVE
+411 GAVIVLEHVE
-421 WAPPP
+421 WDPPP
-426 DAYSLRQRSGGLT
+426 DAYALRRRSGGLAR
-439 QLPAPDY
+439 LPAPDY
-446 PLLTIR
+446 PQLTIR

-457 VGIFRLVD
+457 VGIFRLLD
-465 LLERHGIA
+465 ILERHGVA

-481 TAQHYSWLVS
+481 TAEHYGWLAR
-491 HLAERGCEIAGR
+491 HLVGRGCEIAAR
-503 GVAATRLI
+503 GIAATQLV
-511 TSKNSE
+511 TSRNSE
-517 AEERNAIELSL
+517 SEERDAIARSIDAVEAA
-528 ETIESAIGIRPTAW
+528 TGIRPTTW

-561 IDTLLDWPNDEQP
+561 IDAVLDWPNDEQP
-574 FLMATEGVLA
+574 YLMTTDGVLA
-584 GVSRPEAALP
+584 GVHGPQGAAP
-594 MVSLPLFLEAD
+594 MVSVPLFLEAD

-616 LDSWRRIVTG
+616 LDGWHEIVTK
-626 AAARMHSDGIS
+626 AAARMRRDGAE

-655 QPFRAPTLDAALT
+655 QPFRAQALDDALSE
-668 QVTALGDLHTATASQ
+668 VTALGSIHTATAGE
-683 LAHHARTML
+683 LAAHTRSFGGGIPAQT
-692 AGASISPTALAGAS
+692 
-706 VSQAA
+706 
-711 SPQG
+711 

>member
-1 MTRLANDPA
+1 MRETDDMDDTANTAP
-10 SGLIAPLPDSLAPHR
+10 GLVAPLPGSLPPHR
-25 VRYLPIVDRPPIRW
+25 VRYLPITDRPRIRW
-39 PNDARVALWIAP
+39 PHDARVALWIAP
-51 NVEHYEYLP
+51 NVEHYEFLP

-72 PHPDVQGYGYRDYG
+72 PHPDVQGYSYRDYG
-86 NRVGFWRMTEVLD
+86 NRVGFWRMAEVLD
-99 RFGVVATAS
+99 RFGIVATAS

-125 ERGWEI
+125 DRGWEI
-131 MSHGMYNT
+131 MSHGIYNT
-139 RYISSIDETTE
+139 RYISSIDETAE
-150 RAFYL
+150 RAFYI
-155 ECIET
+155 ECIEA
-160 LRHHTG
+160 LRSHTG
-166 QQLLGMLG
+166 QQLRGMLG

-200 DDQPVPLATRSGR
+200 DDQPVPLATRSGH

-224 NDVPVFAQHFDTDE
+224 NDVPVFTQHHDTNE

-255 DSAGGRVMCVA
+255 DGAGGRVMCVA

-276 RVDGLAAMLDCLM
+276 RVDGLAAMLDYLM

-299 GQIAQHFI
+299 SQIAQHYL

-313 AAAHEPEPVP
+313 FVAHEPEPPTDRPKLAAPAAAGSAGTAAASPGSAGQVAGGP
-323 ARSDWAPAGRA
+323 ARGDRA
-334 PAGRARSSRAP
+334 QA
-345 AVQTRPAGSDAAA
+345 
-358 DLPNS
+358 
-363 PRSTSASPH
+363 
-372 SYEFGPARRQHGMD
+372 YEFGPAQHQHGMD
-386 HPYYDW
+386 HPYYEW
-392 SPLVGRGCFEW
+392 SPLPNRRRFEW
-403 PQRSPLAV
+403 PDRSPLAV
-411 GAVIVVEHVE
+411 GAVIVLEHVE
-421 WAPPP
+421 WEPPP
-426 DAYSLRQRSGGLT
+426 DAYSLRRRSGGLAR
-439 QLPAPDY
+439 LPAPDY
-446 PLLTIR
+446 PQLTIR

-457 VGIFRLVD
+457 VGIFRLLD
-465 LLERHGIA
+465 LLERHGVA

-481 TAQHYSWLVS
+481 TAEHYGWLVS
-491 HLAERGCEIAGR
+491 HLVERGCEIGGR
-503 GVAATRLI
+503 GVAATQLI

-517 AEERNAIELSL
+517 AEEREAIARGLDA
-528 ETIESAIGIRPTAW
+528 IESAAGIRPTTW

-561 IDTLLDWPNDEQP
+561 IDTVLDWPNDEQP
-574 FLMATEGVLA
+574 VVMTTDGVLA
-584 GVSRPEAALP
+584 GVHRSEGTAP

-616 LDSWRRIVTG
+616 LDGWGEIITG
-626 AAARMHSDGIS
+626 AAARMHRDGPE

-655 QPFRAPTLDAALT
+655 QPFRAQALDSALGK
-668 QVTALGDLHTATASQ
+668 VTALGSLHTASASA
-683 LAHHARTML
+683 LAAHAR
-692 AGASISPTALAGAS
+692 SALS
-706 VSQAA
+706 
-711 SPQG
+711 

>member
-1 MTRLANDPA
+1 MHETADPEDEA
-10 SGLIAPLPDSLAPHR
+10 SSAGSASGAAGLIAPLPGSLPPHR
-25 VRYLPIVDRPPIRW
+25 VKYLPITDRPRIRW

-51 NVEHYEYLP
+51 NVEHYEFLP
-60 PRDPQRNTWTRS
+60 PRDPHRNTWVRS

-86 NRVGFWRMTEVLD
+86 NRVGFWRLVEVLD
-99 RFGVVATAS
+99 RFGIVATAS

-131 MSHGMYNT
+131 MSHGIYNT
-139 RYISSIDETTE
+139 RYISSIDESAE
-150 RAFYL
+150 QAFYI
-155 ECIET
+155 ECIEA
-160 LRHHTG
+160 LRSHTG
-166 QQLLGMLG
+166 QQLRGMLG

-179 TAATPDLMA
+179 TALTPDLMA

-200 DDQPVPLATRSGR
+200 DDQPVPLATRGGQ

-224 NDVPVFAQHFDTDE
+224 NDVPVFTQHHDTDE
-238 FVAMAKAQLDVL
+238 FVAMARAQLDVL

-276 RVDGLAAMLDCLM
+276 RVDGLAAMLEYLM

-299 GQIAQHFI
+299 SRIAQHYL
-307 DHHYDD
+307 DHRYDD
-313 AAAHEPEPVP
+313 AVAHELAPPEPRPKPPRIPVVT
-323 ARSDWAPAGRA
+323 RSEPS
-334 PAGRARSSRAP
+334 P
-345 AVQTRPAGSDAAA
+345 AAA
-358 DLPNS
+358 RGTP
-363 PRSTSASPH
+363 
-372 SYEFGPARRQHGMD
+372 YEFGPAHHQHGMD

-392 SPLVGRGCFEW
+392 SPLPSRPRFDW
-403 PQRSPLAV
+403 PGRSPLAV
-411 GAVIVVEHVE
+411 GAVIVLEHVE
-421 WAPPP
+421 WEPPP
-426 DAYSLRQRSGGLT
+426 DAYALRRRSGGLAR
-439 QLPAPDY
+439 LPAPDY
-446 PLLTIR
+446 PQLTIR

-457 VGIFRLVD
+457 VGIFRLLDVLD
-465 LLERHGIA
+465 RHGIA
-473 ATVAVDAL
+473 TTVAVDAL
-481 TAQHYSWLVS
+481 TAEHYPWLTS
-491 HLAERGCEIAGR
+491 HLVERGCEIAGR

-517 AEERNAIELSL
+517 TDERAAIAQCLHAIEAAAG
-528 ETIESAIGIRPTAW
+528 TRPATW

-561 IDTLLDWPNDEQP
+561 IDTVLDWPNDEQP
-574 FLMATEGVLA
+574 YLMTTDGVLA
-584 GVSRPEAALP
+584 GVRGPKGAAP

-616 LDSWRRIVTG
+616 LKGWHEIVTK
-626 AAARMHSDGIS
+626 AAARMHHDGTQHS
-637 HPAGGRLLMLT
+637 AGARLLMLT

-655 QPFRAPTLDAALT
+655 QPFRAQALDDALSE
-668 QVTALGDLHTATASQ
+668 VTALGSIHTATAGE
-683 LAHHARTML
+683 LAAHTR
-692 AGASISPTALAGAS
+692 S
-706 VSQAA
+706 VGGGIPAQNS
-711 SPQG
+711 G

>member
-1 MTRLANDPA
+1 MDNMAP
-10 SGLIAPLPDSLAPHR
+10 GLIAPLPGSLPPHR
-25 VRYLPIVDRPPIRW
+25 VRYLPITDRPRVRW

-51 NVEHYEYLP
+51 NVEHYEFLP

-86 NRVGFWRMTEVLD
+86 NRVGFWRMTDVLD

-131 MSHGMYNT
+131 MSHGIYNT
-139 RYISSIDETTE
+139 RYISSIDETAE
-150 RAFYL
+150 QAFYI
-155 ECIET
+155 ECIEA
-160 LRHHTG
+160 LRGHTG
-166 QQLLGMLG
+166 QQLRGMLG

-179 TAATPDLMA
+179 TSATPDLMA

-200 DDQPVPLATRSGR
+200 DDQPVPLATRSGQ

-224 NDVPVFAQHFDTDE
+224 NDVPVFTQHFDTDE

-250 RREAD
+250 RRDAD
-255 DSAGGRVMCVA
+255 DDAGGRVMCVA

-276 RVDGLAAMLDCLM
+276 RVDGLAAMLDYLM

-299 GQIAQHFI
+299 SQIAQHYL

-313 AAAHEPEPVP
+313 FVAHEPEPP
-323 ARSDWAPAGRA
+323 ADRPKAAVTAAAGS
-334 PAGRARSSRAP
+334 AGTAAASRSSAGQAP
-345 AVQTRPAGSDAAA
+345 
-358 DLPNS
+358 
-363 PRSTSASPH
+363 SASA
-372 SYEFGPARRQHGMD
+372 SGDRTQAYEFGPAQHQHGMD
-386 HPYYDW
+386 HPYYGW
-392 SPLVGRGCFEW
+392 SPLPSRHRFEW
-403 PQRSPLAV
+403 PGRSPLAV
-411 GAVIVVEHVE
+411 GAVVVLEHVE
-421 WAPPP
+421 WEPPA
-426 DAYSLRQRSGGLT
+426 DAYSLRRRSGGLAR
-439 QLPAPDY
+439 LPAPDY
-446 PLLTIR
+446 PQLTIR

-457 VGIFRLVD
+457 VGIFRLLD

-481 TAQHYSWLVS
+481 TAEHYGWLVS
-491 HLAERGCEIAGR
+491 HLVERGCEIAGR
-503 GVAATRLI
+503 GIAATRLI
-511 TSKNSE
+511 TSKNTE
-517 AEERNAIELSL
+517 EEERLAIARSL
-528 ETIESAIGIRPTAW
+528 EAIASATGIRPTTW

-561 IDTLLDWPNDEQP
+561 VDTVLDWPNDEQP
-574 FLMATEGVLA
+574 VAMTTDDVLPGVHRPA
-584 GVSRPEAALP
+584 GTAP

-616 LDSWRRIVTG
+616 LDGWRDIITG
-626 AAARMHSDGIS
+626 AAARMHRDGAE
-637 HPAGGRLLMLT
+637 HPAGSRLLMLT

-655 QPFRAPTLDAALT
+655 QPFRTKVLDDALA
-668 QVTALGDLHTATASQ
+668 QVTALGALHTASAGQ
-683 LAHHARTML
+683 LAAHAR
-692 AGASISPTALAGAS
+692 SAL
-706 VSQAA
+706 Q
-711 SPQG
+711 

>member
-1 MTRLANDPA
+1 MVNTAP
-10 SGLIAPLPDSLAPHR
+10 GLVAPLPGSLPPHR
-25 VRYLPIVDRPPIRW
+25 VRYLPITDRPRIRW
-39 PNDARVALWIAP
+39 PHDARVALWIAP
-51 NVEHYEYLP
+51 NVEHYEFLP

-72 PHPDVQGYGYRDYG
+72 PHPDVQGYSYRDYG
-86 NRVGFWRMTEVLD
+86 NRVGFWRMAEVLD
-99 RFGVVATAS
+99 RYGVVATAS

-131 MSHGMYNT
+131 MSHGIYNT
-139 RYISSIDETTE
+139 RYISSIDETAE
-150 RAFYL
+150 RAFYI
-155 ECIET
+155 ECIEA
-160 LRHHTG
+160 LRNHTG
-166 QQLLGMLG
+166 QQLRGMLG

-179 TAATPDLMA
+179 TATTPDLMA

-200 DDQPVPLATRSGR
+200 DDQPVPLATRSGQ

-224 NDVPVFAQHFDTDE
+224 NDVPVFTQHHDTSE

-255 DSAGGRVMCVA
+255 DDAGGRVMCVA

-276 RVDGLAAMLDCLM
+276 RVDGLAAMLDYLM

-299 GQIAQHFI
+299 SQIAQHFI

-313 AAAHEPEPVP
+313 VAGHEPEPQADRPRVAATAATGSADTAAASAGDGDP
-323 ARSDWAPAGRA
+323 ARA
-334 PAGRARSSRAP
+334 
-345 AVQTRPAGSDAAA
+345 
-358 DLPNS
+358 
-363 PRSTSASPH
+363 
-372 SYEFGPARRQHGMD
+372 YEFGPAQHQHGMD
-386 HPYYDW
+386 HPYYEW
-392 SPLVGRGCFEW
+392 SPLPNRSRFEW
-403 PQRSPLAV
+403 PDRSPLAV
-411 GAVIVVEHVE
+411 GAVIVLEHVE
-421 WAPPP
+421 WEPPA
-426 DAYSLRQRSGGLT
+426 DAYSLRRRSGGLAR
-439 QLPAPDY
+439 LPAPDY
-446 PLLTIR
+446 PQLTIR

-457 VGIFRLVD
+457 VGIFRLLE

-481 TAQHYSWLVS
+481 TAEHYGWLVS
-491 HLAERGCEIAGR
+491 HLVERGCEIAGR

-517 AEERNAIELSL
+517 ADEREAIARSL
-528 ETIESAIGIRPTAW
+528 DAIESAAGIRPTTW

-561 IDTLLDWPNDEQP
+561 IDTVLDWPNDEQP
-574 FLMATEGVLA
+574 VPMATDGVLA
-584 GVSRPEAALP
+584 GVHRPEATAA

-616 LDSWRRIVTG
+616 LDGWGEIITG
-626 AAARMHSDGIS
+626 AAARMHRDGADD
-637 HPAGGRLLMLT
+637 PAGGRLLMLT

-655 QPFRAPTLDAALT
+655 QPFRAQALGNALGK
-668 QVTALGDLHTATASQ
+668 VTALGGLHTAAASE
-683 LAHHARTML
+683 LAAHAR
-692 AGASISPTALAGAS
+692 SALG
-706 VSQAA
+706 
-711 SPQG
+711 

>member
-1 MTRLANDPA
+1 MDNTA
-10 SGLIAPLPDSLAPHR
+10 SGLIAPLPGSLPPHR
-25 VRYLPIVDRPPIRW
+25 VRYLPIVDRPRIRW

-51 NVEHYEYLP
+51 NVEHYEFLP

-72 PHPDVQGYGYRDYG
+72 PHPDVQGYSYRDYG
-86 NRVGFWRMTEVLD
+86 NRVGFWRMAEVLD

-131 MSHGMYNT
+131 MSHGIYNT
-139 RYISSIDETTE
+139 RYISAIDETAE
-150 RAFYL
+150 RAFYI
-155 ECIET
+155 ECIEA
-160 LRHHTG
+160 LRSHTG
-166 QQLLGMLG
+166 QQLRGMLG

-200 DDQPVPLATRSGR
+200 DDQPVPLATRSGQ

-224 NDVPVFAQHFDTDE
+224 NDVPVFTQHFDTDE

-255 DSAGGRVMCVA
+255 DDAGGRVMCVA

-276 RVDGLAAMLDCLM
+276 RVDGLAAMLDYLM

-299 GQIAQHFI
+299 SQIAQHYV
-307 DHHYDD
+307 DHHYDQFV
-313 AAAHEPEPVP
+313 AHEPESPT
-323 ARSDWAPAGRA
+323 ARPKVAATAASSAGTTA
-334 PAGRARSSRAP
+334 ANPGSATGDRSQA
-345 AVQTRPAGSDAAA
+345 
-358 DLPNS
+358 
-363 PRSTSASPH
+363 
-372 SYEFGPARRQHGMD
+372 YEFGPAQHQHGMD

-392 SPLVGRGCFEW
+392 SPLPSRRRFEW
-403 PQRSPLAV
+403 PDRSPLAV
-411 GAVIVVEHVE
+411 GAVIVLEHVE
-421 WAPPP
+421 WEPPP
-426 DAYSLRQRSGGLT
+426 DAYSLRRRSGGLAR
-439 QLPAPDY
+439 LPAPDY
-446 PLLTIR
+446 PQLTIR

-457 VGIFRLVD
+457 VGIFRLID
-465 LLERHGIA
+465 LLDRHGVA

-481 TAQHYSWLVS
+481 TAEHYGWLVS

-503 GVAATRLI
+503 GVAATRLV
-511 TSKNSE
+511 TSKNTE
-517 AEERNAIELSL
+517 EEERNAIARSL
-528 ETIESAIGIRPTAW
+528 DAIESATGVRPTTW

-561 IDTLLDWPNDEQP
+561 VDTVLDWPNDEQP
-574 FLMATEGVLA
+574 VLMTTDGVLP
-584 GVSRPEAALP
+584 GVHRPKDTAP

-616 LDSWRRIVTG
+616 LDGWHDIITG
-626 AAARMHSDGIS
+626 AAARMHRDGAE
-637 HPAGGRLLMLT
+637 HPAGSRLLMLT

-655 QPFRAPTLDAALT
+655 QPFRAQVLDDALA
-668 QVTALGDLHTATASQ
+668 QVTALGGLHTATASE
-683 LAHHARTML
+683 LAAHAR
-692 AGASISPTALAGAS
+692 PALR
-706 VSQAA
+706 
-711 SPQG
+711 